1 MSDDRTDE
9 PIDPLEGAS
18 HDERIAAFEND
29 PWVRDRV
36 AEMKQRDAQEVPTW
50 FLPVLAA
57 ALVWVGIGIW
67 LMHKL
72 HWPTAYG
79 FSEYCGVRGCIFLD
93 IIRSPALLRNPTG
106 TSLALFAWY
115 MSAVAILLAIV
126 VHAASTKPRGQYLML
141 LALIA
146 GGFVVL
152 VMSPDGKAGW

>member
-1 MSDDRTDE
+1 MSGDRTDE

-29 PWVRDRV
+29 PWVRDRL
-36 AEMKQRDAQEVPTW
+36 ADMKRRDAQETPPW
-50 FLPVLAA
+50 FLPALAA

-72 HWPTAYG
+72 HWPQAYG

-106 TSLALFAWY
+106 ASLALFAWY
-115 MSAVAILLAIV
+115 MSAVALLLGIV
-126 VHAASTKPRGQYLML
+126 IHAASTKPRGQYLML
-141 LALIA
+141 LTLIA

-152 VMSPDGKAGW
+152 VLLPDTRTG